1 MELTKSTVDVHY
13 IQEKII
19 KLEVPD
25 ETKLLDLDGDVFI
38 YINFYYKRVNV
49 FDNNFF
55 QNYLIWKNLMIQNYL
70 NFLNM

>member
-55 QNYLIWKNLMIQNYL
+55 QNFFIWKNLMLQNYL
-70 NFLNM
+70 NLINM

>member
-38 YINFYYKRVNV
+38 YINFYYKRVNL
-49 FDNNFF
+49 FDNNLF
-55 QNYLIWKNLMIQNYL
+55 QNFLIWHNLMLQNYL